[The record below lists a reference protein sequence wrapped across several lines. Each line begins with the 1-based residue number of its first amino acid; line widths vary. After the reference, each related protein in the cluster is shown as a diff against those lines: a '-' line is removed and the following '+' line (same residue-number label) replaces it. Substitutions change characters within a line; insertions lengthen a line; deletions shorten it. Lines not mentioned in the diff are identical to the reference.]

1 MPEGI
6 NQLRIGTAFLNGF
19 VNNGLPRIPN
29 TFQDTFILKTEIIEV
44 KDKPSAPYELSADF
58 FDNIDLRKRAIVAVG
73 KQDTDVRFMY
83 PIDERLEM
91 IGMNSDHFVINITGS
106 ENDYAAGDTI
116 SFILDYDAMLRVMT
130 SEHVRKEYIYD

>member
-91 IGMNSDHFVINITGS
+91 GTYYSTAYKRSGPFSAELAIADGRG
-106 ENDYAAGDTI
+106 
-116 SFILDYDAMLRVMT
+116 
-130 SEHVRKEYIYD
+130 